1 MGSEIELPEHVHH
14 HHHQRLGGVEAQGRV
29 EALMK
34 EGAEEPHESLVKGKA
49 FVIAFKCLI
58 LCSTL

>member
-1 MGSEIELPEHVHH
+1 
-14 HHHQRLGGVEAQGRV
+14 
-29 EALMK
+29 MK
-34 EGAEEPHESLVKGKA
+34 EGAEEPHESLVKERA